1 MTTERKKASNRK
13 NARKSTGP
21 RSLSGKA
28 VVSRNARKHGLLSR
42 HLIVEGESQ
51 EEFSEL
57 LNLLMEEFQPV
68 GMVEHALVERV
79 GIALWR
85 QRRLVRAET
94 ADVNINRQ
102 RFGPQ
107 QTQEVCDLLQLE
119 RDAYKNFQ
127 LPDGSFEKMDIGQL
141 REQRSLWQSFID
153 ENPSDE
159 LTFANMP
166 HKMKAMVRQECTG
179 DANLL
184 DAAVKEEFRSWNKLF
199 EKYVEYYDKMI
210 LVQRFAEM
218 SELILQSQALPY
230 KTDLLARYQ
239 TALDN
244 DLYKALKVLRETQ
257 AWRQA
262 RTLIHVVPEQSGG
275 HRGVDEIKGTNPS
288 ALIKRTRIPSE

>member
-85 QRRLVRAET
+85 QRRLVRAES
-94 ADVNINRQ
+94 AEVSLNQ
-102 RFGPQ
+102 LRFGDTEKKEIGKVLDMGFGAYSEIRAPWDEFGADEGVLEAKFAYYEEQ
-107 QTQEVCDLLQLE
+107 RKFWQSLLDGNVA
-119 RDAYKNFQ
+119 DAVNP
-127 LPDGSFEKMDIGQL
+127 LSRVTAGVRETLL
-141 REQRSLWQSFID
+141 RELQTDVMSAHLSVLKRYGSWADMFKTYVKRFESFLALRRVPEIRSLLMQS
-153 ENPSDE
+153 
-159 LTFANMP
+159 
-166 HKMKAMVRQECTG
+166 R
-179 DANLL
+179 
-184 DAAVKEEFRSWNKLF
+184 
-199 EKYVEYYDKMI
+199 
-210 LVQRFAEM
+210 
-218 SELILQSQALPY
+218 ALPTQ
-230 KTDLLARYQ
+230 TDLLSRYQ

-244 DLYKALKVLRETQ
+244 DLYKALKALRETQ

-262 RTLIHVVPEQSGG
+262 RAMIDVKPLSPDGDSGG
-275 HRGVDEIKGTNPS
+275 K
-288 ALIKRTRIPSE
+288 